1 MGIVKN
7 GKVVVLLNGRFA
19 GRKAIVVKT
28 FDEGKGDRKFSH
40 AIVAGIDR
48 YPRKVTRAMG
58 KNKLKKRTKVKPFVK
73 YVNYNHIMPTRYV
86 ADIDLK
92 KVLDDEVLANP
103 ESRIESRKTIKK
115 VFEERY
121 LNQAACK
128 SEKKAAG
135 VSFFFKKLRF

>member
-19 GRKAIVVKT
+19 GRKAVVVKT
-28 FDEGKGDRKFSH
+28 HDEGHGDRKFGH

-48 YPRKVTRAMG
+48 YPRKVTRAMS
-58 KNKLKKRTKVKPFVK
+58 KKKLVKKSKIKPFIKV
-73 YVNYNHIMPTRYV
+73 VNFNHIMPTRYV
-86 ADIDLK
+86 VDIDLK
-92 KVLDDEVLANP
+92 KVLDDEVLGNP
-103 ESRIESRKTIKK
+103 ESRVESRKTIKK

-121 LNQAACK
+121 LNQATIK